1 MKMKNSYILA
11 LVRAGLLNT
20 TEHDVPVAD
29 AYKAAKF
36 RRAIGKALRGLNDQE
51 RQLAKDAGAI
61 LDEKGLVD
69 MTKTKQEDA
78 ERFFSLQAELMKDE
92 TEVEVIP
99 MPYESFHALA
109 KENRATPVRTPGG
122 AHVTHDTFRETE
134 ALLEG
139 VLYELN

>member
-1 MKMKNSYILA
+1 MKLKNSDILA
-11 LVRAGLLNT
+11 LVSAGLLNT

-36 RRAIGKALRGLNDQE
+36 RREIGKALRALNDQE
-51 RQLAKDAGAI
+51 RQLAKDAGAV

-69 MTKTKQEDA
+69 KEKTPQENAD
-78 ERFFSLQAELMKDE
+78 RFFSLQAELMKDV
-92 TEVEVIP
+92 TEVEVTP

-109 KENRATPVRTPGG
+109 KENRATLVRTPGG

-134 ALLEG
+134 VLLEG